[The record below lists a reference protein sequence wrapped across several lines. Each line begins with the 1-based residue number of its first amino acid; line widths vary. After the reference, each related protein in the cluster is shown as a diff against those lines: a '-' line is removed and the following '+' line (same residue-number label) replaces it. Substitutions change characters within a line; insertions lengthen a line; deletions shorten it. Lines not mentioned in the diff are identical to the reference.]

1 MQPAVSIGN
10 VGQLAIDLLIANL
23 PLELVGHI
31 YDKDILP
38 VSGND
43 AYGVQGRI
51 ITSADGMVPYHRKST
66 LLPVFPSAKCAFQST
81 LVGNNGRFVLS
92 LAALVLMQ
100 CIRTRRGVSRS
111 SSCGRPSLLYVR
123 PHASLFPRHPSLP
136 CCALT
141 VVDARA
147 CATSRTSGY

>member
-1 MQPAVSIGN
+1 VLQIILGIFERKGHRLCTLSSIGLTNRCVLQPAVSIGN

-51 ITSADGMVPYHRKST
+51 ITSADGMELDHIK
-66 LLPVFPSAKCAFQST
+66 
-81 LVGNNGRFVLS
+81 
-92 LAALVLMQ
+92 
-100 CIRTRRGVSRS
+100 
-111 SSCGRPSLLYVR
+111 
-123 PHASLFPRHPSLP
+123 
-136 CCALT
+136 
-141 VVDARA
+141 
-147 CATSRTSGY
+147 